1 MKKLLF
7 LLVAATLSLSARAQE
22 YVDLGLSV
30 YWATYDV
37 GATSPY
43 EDGTTYITGTTIVS
57 KKVVSGTCK
66 IDRQEDFS
74 GNAEY
79 DAATATWGQEWRTP
93 TYMEWSELMG
103 CTWTVEKIKIDGKK
117 VWGSR
122 VTGPNGNSI
131 FLKYDGCRFLSCSTP
146 TDRGMWIFMHFPYQ
160 GGFQRLHPSNKY
172 LGYTKTVF
180 VRAVRDK

>member
-1 MKKLLF
+1 MKKILF
-7 LLVAATLSLSARAQE
+7 LLVAATLSLSAKAQE

-43 EDGTTYITGTTIVS
+43 EDGTIYVAGTTIVS
-57 KKVVSGTCK
+57 KKVVPGTCK

-93 TYMEWSELMG
+93 TFMEWGELMG

-131 FLKYDGCRFLSCSTP
+131 FLKFGCCFFSCSTP

-160 GGFQRLHPSNKY
+160 GGFQRLHPSNEY
-172 LGYTKTVF
+172 PGYTKTVL

>member
-1 MKKLLF
+1 MKKILF
-7 LLVAATLSLSARAQE
+7 LLVAATLSLSAKAQE

-30 YWATYDV
+30 YWATHDV

-43 EDGTTYITGTTIVS
+43 EKGTTYATGTTKASSNSTKGV
-57 KKVVSGTCK
+57 K
-66 IDRQEDFS
+66 IDIQEDFS

-79 DAATATWGQEWRTP
+79 DAATATWGQGWRTP
-93 TYMEWSELMG
+93 TYMEWGELMG
-103 CTWTVEKIKIDGKK
+103 CTWTAEEIKIDGKK

-131 FLKYDGCRFLSCSTP
+131 FIRSESWGFSCSTP
-146 TDRGMWIFMHFPYQ
+146 TDRGMWVFSHRGPRAHSLLSLKQ
-160 GGFQRLHPSNKY
+160 GSFFYINIVS
-172 LGYTKTVF
+172 

>member
-1 MKKLLF
+1 MKKILLI
-7 LLVAATLSLSARAQE
+7 LVAATLSLSAKAQE

-43 EDGTTYITGTTIVS
+43 EHGTTFVPGTTTQAPLRV
-57 KKVVSGTCK
+57 KYGVYK

-79 DAATATWGQEWRTP
+79 DAATATWGQGWRTP
-93 TYMEWSELMG
+93 TYMEWCELMG
-103 CTWTVEKIKIDGKK
+103 CTWTAEKIKINGKK

-122 VTGPNGNSI
+122 VIGQNGNSI
-131 FLKYDGCRFLSCSTP
+131 FLPVTFWGYSCSTP
-146 TDRGMWIFMHFPYQ
+146 TDHGLWIFSHNGAGIHGLFATDK
-160 GGFQRLHPSNKY
+160 PSHSYK
-172 LGYTKTVF
+172 KIVS

>member
-1 MKKLLF
+1 MKKILF
-7 LLVAATLSLSARAQE
+7 LLVAATLSLSAKAQE

-30 YWATYDV
+30 YWATHDV

-43 EDGTTYITGTTIVS
+43 EKGTTYATGTTKASRNNTKGV
-57 KKVVSGTCK
+57 K
-66 IDRQEDFS
+66 IDIQEDFS

-79 DAATATWGQEWRTP
+79 DAATATWGQGWRTP
-93 TYMEWSELMG
+93 TYMEWGELMG

-122 VTGPNGNSI
+122 VTGPNGNNI
-131 FLKYDGCRFLSCSTP
+131 FLRCDGCCFFSCSTP
-146 TDRGMWIFMHFPYQ
+146 TDRGMWIFMHFPFQ

-172 LGYTKTVF
+172 PGYTKTVF